1 MTTRNVRIHRQAI
14 YQNKVTRRSTS
25 TTLTSFIS
33 LVGHLNLLLQWFNSN
48 PEPLWHLIIQF
59 EQHKGTPSSLQSKV
73 QLKQQTCPD
82 ILDFV
87 LLSTES
93 YSFLPRD
100 GVRCR
105 PIKSRDT
112 FSANENYFTL
122 EFYIKIILVK

>member
-1 MTTRNVRIHRQAI
+1 MATQNVRTHIKAI
-14 YQNKVTRRSTS
+14 NQNKVTRRSTS

-48 PEPLWHLIIQF
+48 PEPLCSLTIRF

-93 YSFLPRD
+93 YSPSPEMAR
-100 GVRCR
+100 GVDQSKAAIYSR
-105 PIKSRDT
+105 PMRTTLRLSFILKS
-112 FSANENYFTL
+112 FW
-122 EFYIKIILVK
+122 